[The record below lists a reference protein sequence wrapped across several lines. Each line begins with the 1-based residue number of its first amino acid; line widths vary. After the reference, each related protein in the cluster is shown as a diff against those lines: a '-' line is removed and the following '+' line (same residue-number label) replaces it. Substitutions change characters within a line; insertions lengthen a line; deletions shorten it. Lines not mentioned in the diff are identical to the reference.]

1 MKLKKGDKIQI
12 ITGKDRVKK
21 TKKGDKTNKG
31 NQGKVLS
38 VLDTKEKVVVEG
50 LNLRFKHVRPKKE
63 GEKGQVVEKPGFLSI
78 GKVKMLCPKCNKA
91 SRVGY
96 KLTEKG
102 KQRICKKC
110 SAAI

>member
-1 MKLKKGDKIQI
+1 MKIKKNDTVLITSGDDKGKKGKVIHVDPVR
-12 ITGKDRVKK
+12 GKL
-21 TKKGDKTNKG
+21 
-31 NQGKVLS
+31 Q
-38 VLDTKEKVVVEG
+38 VEG
-50 LNLRFKHVRPKKE
+50 VNIQKKHVRPKKE

-78 GKVKMLCPKCNKA
+78 GKVKMLCPRCNKA